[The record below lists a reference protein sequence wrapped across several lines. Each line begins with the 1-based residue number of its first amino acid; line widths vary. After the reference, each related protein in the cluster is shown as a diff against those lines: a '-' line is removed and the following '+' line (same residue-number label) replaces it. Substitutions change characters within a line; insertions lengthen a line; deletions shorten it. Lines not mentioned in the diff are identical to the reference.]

1 MTVTIPSAVKS
12 NLLSLQ
18 SISSQ
23 AQTSQNILSTGK
35 KVNSALDNATSFFTA
50 SSLNTR
56 ASSLS
61 GLLDSVS
68 NGIQT
73 IQAANTGITSIT
85 KPVDQLKSTAK
96 QALSSASAYTSQAN
110 YSTSAVTGATASDL
124 RGAGTAATVKGTALT
139 VSSAPA
145 TGAAALNASGIG
157 LAAGETIIVNGSTL
171 NITTASTGTS
181 DADNIK
187 ADDTVTNLLSK
198 IAAKAGS
205 GATAT
210 IGADGKISVTAGD
223 TSTAVTLGGTGLSKL
238 GLSSGTTAAGSGP
251 GALDGKTLTFT
262 VGTGAPLAVKF
273 GDPATTTGAVKSL
286 DDLNSKLSTV
296 GLSGAVDAT
305 GKLTFSTTSAT
316 ASKTFKV
323 KSDVA
328 VAGVTTSDVTSSAP
342 SRGGAGADSRDAI
355 VTQYN
360 GLLDQINT
368 LAKDSSFNGLNLLQG
383 DTLSLVF
390 NETNTSKLSVTGSDS
405 SFSGLGLSKVTAADF
420 NDGDGINSV
429 LTALT
434 NSSTNLA
441 SSASKLGTNLAVVQT
456 RQDFTKNLSN
466 TLTTGA
472 DNLVNADLNEEA
484 TKLLALNTSASLAQ
498 QALSLANQSSQ
509 GVLQLLR

>member
-1 MTVTIPSAVKS
+1 MTVTISSAVKS

-73 IQAANTGITSIT
+73 IQAANNGITSIT
-85 KPVDQLKSTAK
+85 KLVDQLKSTAK
-96 QALSSASAYTSQAN
+96 QALSSASAYTAQAS
-110 YSTSAVTGATASDL
+110 YSTTAVAGATASDL
-124 RGAGTAATVKGTALT
+124 RGANTAAAT
-139 VSSAPA
+139 S
-145 TGAAALNASGIG
+145 TGATAGTLTSATVLNAGSGG
-157 LAAGETIIVNGSTL
+157 LTTPFAVGDVVTVNGKSVT
-171 NITTASTGTS
+171 ITTAASGVD
-181 DADNIK
+181 DATHIK
-187 ADDTVTNLLSK
+187 ADDTAGNLLAK
-198 IAAKAGS
+198 IDALAGTTSSITGNKVTITNNDKTGSLVLADKA
-205 GATAT
+205 
-210 IGADGKISVTAGD
+210 
-223 TSTAVTLGGTGLSKL
+223 TSL
-238 GLSSGTTAAGSGP
+238 GLTNGTTAPTP

-262 VGTGAPLAVKF
+262 VGTGAPLSVKF

-286 DDLNSKLSTV
+286 DDLNSKLSSV
-296 GLSGAVDAT
+296 GLSAAVDAT
-305 GKLTFSTTSAT
+305 GKLTFSTTSST

-323 KSDVA
+323 KADTA
-328 VAGVTTSDVTSSAP
+328 VAGVTTSDVASSSP

-405 SFSGLGLSKVTAADF
+405 SFSGLGLSKVTASDF

-456 RQDFTKNLSN
+456 RQDFTKNLST

>member
-1 MTVTIPSAVKS
+1 MTVTISSAVKS

-56 ASSLS
+56 ATSLS

-85 KPVDQLKSTAK
+85 KLVDQLKSTAK
-96 QALSSASAYTSQAN
+96 QALSSASAYTSQAKLD
-110 YSTSAVTGATASDL
+110 TTAVTGATASDL
-124 RGAGTAATVKGTALT
+124 RGAATAATVTGTAA
-139 VSSAPA
+139 VD
-145 TGAAALNASGIG
+145 
-157 LAAGETIIVNGSTL
+157 
-171 NITTASTGTS
+171 TTAGGGNVVINGTS
-181 DADNIK
+181 IALLT
-187 ADDTVTNLLSK
+187 ADDAATVITK
-198 IAAKAGS
+198 INAQTSTTGVTASDDGS
-205 GATAT
+205 GKLVLTEGNTTSSLVIGATSTTAT
-210 IGADGKISVTAGD
+210 LT
-223 TSTAVTLGGTGLSKL
+223 KL
-238 GLSSGTTAAGSGP
+238 GLSAATTAPTP

-273 GDPATTTGAVKSL
+273 GDPASVPGAVKSL
-286 DDLNSKLSTV
+286 DDLNSKLSSV
-296 GLSGAVDAT
+296 GLSAAVDAT
-305 GKLTFSTTSAT
+305 GKLTFSTTSST
-316 ASKTFKV
+316 ASKSFKV
-323 KSDVA
+323 KADA
-328 VAGVTTSDVTSSAP
+328 TVAGFTSGTDINSSTP

-405 SFSGLGLSKVTAADF
+405 TFSGLGLSKVSASDF

-441 SSASKLGTNLAVVQT
+441 TQASKLGTNLAVVQT
-456 RQDFTKNLSN
+456 RQDFTKNLTN

>member
-1 MTVTIPSAVKS
+1 MSVTISSAVKS

-61 GLLDSVS
+61 GLLDGVS

-85 KPVDQLKSTAK
+85 KLVDQLKSTAK
-96 QALSSASAYTSQAN
+96 QALSSASAYSSQAS
-110 YSTSAVTGATASDL
+110 YATSAIAGATASDL
-124 RGAGTAATVKGTALT
+124 RGTPSAVTAATVTGSAVGTATSTTLLSA
-139 VSSAPA
+139 VSPTAVA
-145 TGAAALNASGIG
+145 DGDTF
-157 LAAGETIIVNGSTL
+157 IVNGTT
-171 NITTASTGTS
+171 ITAKTSGATGDQVNVG
-181 DADNIK
+181 DAIS
-187 ADDTVTNLLSK
+187 VLLGK
-198 IAAKAGS
+198 IATAAGA

-210 IGADGKISVTAGD
+210 IDSTTHKVTVTAGD
-223 TSTAVTLGGTGLSKL
+223 TTTSLDIGGTGAAKLGLTTAVTAPGGGI
-238 GLSSGTTAAGSGP
+238 

-262 VGTGAPLAVKF
+262 VGSGSPLAVKF
-273 GDPATTTGAVKSL
+273 GNPATVPGAVKSL

-296 GLSGAVDAT
+296 GLSAAVDAA

-316 ASKTFKV
+316 ASQTFKV
-323 KSDVA
+323 KADAS
-328 VAGVTTSDVTSSAP
+328 VAGLTTSDANSSGP
-342 SRGGAGADSRDAI
+342 VRGGAGADSRDAI

-360 GLLDQINT
+360 GLLDQINS

-420 NDGDGINSV
+420 NDGNGINDV

-434 NSSTNLA
+434 GSSTNLA
-441 SSASKLGTNLAVVQT
+441 TQASKLGTNLAVVQT
-456 RQDFTKNLSN
+456 RQDFTKNLTN